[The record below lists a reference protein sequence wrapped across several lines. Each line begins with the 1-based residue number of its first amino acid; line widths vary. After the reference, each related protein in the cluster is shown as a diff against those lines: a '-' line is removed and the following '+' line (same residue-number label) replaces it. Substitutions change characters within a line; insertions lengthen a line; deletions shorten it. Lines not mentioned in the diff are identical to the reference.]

1 MKYPK
6 TKDVDILVWKMPV
19 FRDMPKSMLFGI
31 SKGEGF
37 MAYYGYHRV
46 STKNQ
51 HEDRGITEIEAF
63 CKQKNITLSSD
74 IFCDKQTG
82 KNFNR
87 PEYQFI
93 RGRIQRGDTLI
104 ITEMDRLGR
113 NKAEI
118 LKELQY
124 FRGKGVY
131 VIILEIPTTQQDY
144 SNLGNEMSKL
154 IMEAINNMLIEMYA
168 VFAQVEIQKKEKR
181 QREGIA
187 AKKLRGEWDDYGRP
201 AARDYKAFAAAYAQ
215 VEQNR
220 IKPTEL
226 RRELGLSHSTFY
238 RYRDR
243 YIKEKG

>member
-1 MKYPK
+1 
-6 TKDVDILVWKMPV
+6 
-19 FRDMPKSMLFGI
+19 
-31 SKGEGF
+31 
-37 MAYYGYHRV
+37 MAYYAYHRV

-51 HEDRGITEIEAF
+51 HEDRGVAEIEAF

-93 RGRIQRGDTLI
+93 RGRIQKGDTLI

-118 LKELQY
+118 LKELQF
-124 FRGKGVY
+124 FRDRGVY

-144 SNLGNEMSKL
+144 SHLESSMAKMM
-154 IMEAINNMLIEMYA
+154 METINNMLIEMYA
-168 VFAQVEIQKKEKR
+168 VFAQLEIEKKEKR

-187 AKKLRGEWDDYGRP
+187 SKKDRGEWDDYGRP
-201 AARDYKAFAAAYAQ
+201 AAIDYRQFAAAYAR
-215 VEQNR
+215 VKRGE
-220 IKPTEL
+220 IGPTDL

-238 RYRDR
+238 RYRAQ
-243 YIKEKG
+243 YLKNNP

>member
-1 MKYPK
+1 
-6 TKDVDILVWKMPV
+6 
-19 FRDMPKSMLFGI
+19 
-31 SKGEGF
+31 
-37 MAYYGYHRV
+37 MAYYAYHRV

-51 HEDRGITEIEAF
+51 HEDRGVAEIEAF

-93 RGRIQRGDTLI
+93 RGRIQKGDTLI

-118 LKELQY
+118 LKELQF
-124 FRGKGVY
+124 FRDRGIY

-144 SNLGNEMSKL
+144 SHLESSMAKMM
-154 IMEAINNMLIEMYA
+154 METINNMLIEMYA
-168 VFAQVEIQKKEKR
+168 VFAQLEIEKKEKR

-187 AKKLRGEWDDYGRP
+187 SKKDRGEWDDYGRP
-201 AARDYKAFAAAYAQ
+201 AAIDYKQFAAAY
-215 VEQNR
+215 VRVKRGE
-220 IKPTEL
+220 IGPTDL

-238 RYRDR
+238 RYRAQ
-243 YIKEKG
+243 YLKNNP